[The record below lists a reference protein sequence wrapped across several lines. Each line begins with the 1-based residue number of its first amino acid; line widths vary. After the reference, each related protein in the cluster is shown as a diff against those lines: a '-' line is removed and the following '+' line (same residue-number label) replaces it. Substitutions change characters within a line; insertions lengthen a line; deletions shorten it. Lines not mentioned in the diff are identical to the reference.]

1 MKRVVLFSLL
11 SLGLI
16 VASTAQNEV
25 KKKNQPQENSK
36 VTREY
41 DEKGNLI
48 KFDSVYSYSYSNDTT
63 LMNNFS
69 PKDFSGFFDRDF
81 GFSND
86 STFKGKS
93 LFDHFDKMFADPFS
107 HFDANEDSILMKHF
121 NQMHQFH
128 QLNKND
134 SSTFSFGNFG
144 DMFDHLFE
152 NEKDSTRVKKQ
163 GKIAQRAQPKSMDE
177 MMQMFQQQIQE
188 MEKRQKQF
196 FEDSKKFRQF

>member
-1 MKRVVLFSLL
+1 MM
-11 SLGLI
+11 
-16 VASTAQNEV
+16 AQNQT
-25 KKKNQPQENSK
+25 KKQNLPRENSK

-48 KFDSVYSYSYSNDTT
+48 KFDSVYSYSFSSDTT

-69 PKDFSGFFDRDF
+69 PKDFSGFFGPDF
-81 GFSND
+81 GFPND
-86 STFKGKS
+86 STLKGKS
-93 LFDHFDKMFADPFS
+93 FFDHFDKMFAEPFG
-107 HFDANEDSILMKHF
+107 HFDANEDSIFMKHF

-144 DMFDHLFE
+144 DLFDHFFE
-152 NEKDSTRVKKQ
+152 NEKDSTAVKKQ
-163 GKIAQRAQPKSMDE
+163 GKIAQRVQPKSMDE